1 MSFDKKHCEEKKP
14 FKSSFDE
21 EFEEFGTLFDD
32 EESMRMLEIT
42 ERELEELINE
52 MVNFLKPIQER
63 RKYYEDH
70 PEEVAQILKDGTEA
84 ARNKAKEV
92 MNRVRKNM
100 KLDYFE

>member
-1 MSFDKKHCEEKKP
+1 
-14 FKSSFDE
+14 
-21 EFEEFGTLFDD
+21 
-32 EESMRMLEIT
+32 
-42 ERELEELINE
+42 

-70 PEEVAQILKDGTEA
+70 PEEVEQFLKDGTEA

-92 MNRVRKNM
+92 MNHVRKNM